1 MNKIILVLS
10 VLSAFFIGLVSNEVL
25 ADESPVTNV
34 SKEEIVLG
42 NAVREYLDT
51 YIDDNGFTQVYI
63 TDSIAL
69 SSSISQLNGDV
80 TVEQISIAIDAF
92 NKRIVEEKGN
102 GELTNTLKKI
112 VYGNSRRPKRFDAC
126 SAVLGTAG
134 LAHTTLYG
142 VAAGALGVA
151 WPVGVG
157 VGAAIGGA
165 YLVGSFFC

>member
-1 MNKIILVLS
+1 MKKIILVLS
-10 VLSAFFIGLVSNEVL
+10 VLSAFLIGLVSNEVL

-92 NKRIVEEKGN
+92 NVIQAEV
-102 GELTNTLKKI
+102 
-112 VYGNSRRPKRFDAC
+112 
-126 SAVLGTAG
+126 
-134 LAHTTLYG
+134 AHPL
-142 VAAGALGVA
+142 
-151 WPVGVG
+151 
-157 VGAAIGGA
+157 
-165 YLVGSFFC
+165 